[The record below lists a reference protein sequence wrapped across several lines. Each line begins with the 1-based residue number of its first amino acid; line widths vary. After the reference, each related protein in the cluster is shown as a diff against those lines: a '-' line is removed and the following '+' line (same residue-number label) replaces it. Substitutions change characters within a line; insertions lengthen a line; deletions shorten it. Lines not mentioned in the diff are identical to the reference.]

1 MAQDIQLKE
10 FWEKVKRRRRLSE
23 ELSGL
28 RNEQTALDR
37 RVKELETKK
46 QKEQKDAE
54 RLEKAGVRSFFYA
67 LIGKKEEKLEK
78 ERMEA
83 NAALEEYEEAFLKLE
98 SLNRRIELAETEW
111 KTLDAYEEK
120 FSKLL
125 EGKRKLLSGSEIP
138 AEKEILQVERK
149 LSALKIR
156 EKAVLELL
164 EQSETILTQTE
175 QLQNTLIHAEQ
186 AETMRRFM
194 GTEQLDKAQKQTAVL
209 QKNLREFEIGIK
221 TIFEEE
227 EIADNLNV
235 IYQFCNGIY
244 TNYIASNS
252 VMQVALLERIRTA
265 RGNVR
270 LLGEQLQ
277 GLTERLLSKQKE
289 IVYEKR
295 LLEEK
300 REKLIIDI

>member
-265 RGNVR
+265 RGNAR

-277 GLTERLLSKQKE
+277 GITERLLSKQKE

>member
-265 RGNVR
+265 RGNAR

>member
-1 MAQDIQLKE
+1 MAQDIQLKK

-164 EQSETILTQTE
+164 EQGETILTQTE

-186 AETMRRFM
+186 AETTRRFM
-194 GTEQLDKAQKQTAVL
+194 GTEQLDKAQKQTAAL

-221 TIFEEE
+221 TIFESE
-227 EIADNLNV
+227 EIDDNLNV

-265 RGNVR
+265 RGNAR

>member
-1 MAQDIQLKE
+1 MAQDIQLKK

-265 RGNVR
+265 RGNAR

>member
-277 GLTERLLSKQKE
+277 GLTEQLLSKQKE

>member
-23 ELSGL
+23 ELSRL